1 MRLRWIV
8 GWLVAIF
15 LSPLHMASGQD
26 KPPIE
31 LPEVVIVGQDVR
43 TAQQE
48 KRPVGPRTIP
58 IGLQNEFRAGKVPN
72 IAPPDIGRSVA
83 GPTVENPGCLL
94 FSGVGGKKDE
104 SLYRRGVKHY
114 NNRDDSSARA
124 LFARLTQEYPNSV
137 YRGAA
142 AFWWGESHF
151 RQGEDADALAHYE
164 RVITSYP
171 REPLRD
177 YALYR
182 AAELR
187 LRRENYDRAARYVA
201 DLRAQYPASPTVQY
215 AHYLAG
221 EAAFRQS
228 RFADAVQEFGAFVSR
243 YPQSPLLERATL
255 IQGES
260 LYQMG
265 RYADAQEAYRQF
277 IDRYADSS
285 LVREAQYS
293 LAWAQ
298 LKQGQVE
305 QAQREFKRLQ
315 EQSAAPRYAEATQY
329 AAFVLAAQKGDE
341 RAAIRQL
348 QLLSRNF
355 PESPLVA
362 AAWGELAWLRFDGQ
376 AYDEA
381 LNLYRQLV
389 QSPRTPRVAR
399 DVAQFMMAE
408 SLYQL
413 SRYAQATAALRNVR
427 SDAEAAL
434 REKVAFRLGLSLYH
448 QRLYKQTSQVLQAF
462 IVSYASSPY
471 RDEALYWLAEAHF
484 HQGDYQAAL
493 QTSKRLPRDSR
504 LYPYA
509 LHSQGWSYL
518 RLQQWPAAIKTFQQ
532 IAQVD
537 PQSAVASDALYRI
550 AESYRQLGQTETAQ
564 QTYER
569 YLRLYPKGPQAAA
582 SELQLTLFTD
592 QRDNLQQKIA
602 ALERIQQL
610 YPGTEA
616 AIEAQFRLGTTW
628 FQQNRFAEARESFEA
643 FAAAH
648 PNHAK
653 AATVRL
659 RLADTFYNEKQF
671 RNSLIAYR
679 KVILLH
685 PSAGEVADARY
696 GVVLSHYR
704 LGEYAQFLRESQDFI
719 RDYPDHDLSE
729 SVLLQMAE
737 YFQVQKRP
745 QEAIDTYTY
754 MARAY
759 ADKPLAAK
767 ARLRLGELYLNSGK
781 PEQAIAVFEQMLQN
795 GPADDL
801 KPDAIYG
808 QAQAYE
814 ALGDPDAPQ
823 RYARVAEAY
832 PESPLAARSLFQAG
846 RLSQTNGAYEQ
857 ALGYFERIVL
867 SYPHDPLRYDSWLQW
882 GVTLLDLKQPK
893 RALEVLQEAQ
903 QTPDQ
908 RIAAQAQW
916 HIGRAH
922 TQAGALQ
929 QGTNAYLRVAY
940 LYPNEK
946 GLVSEALRQAA
957 RNYVSLGKCSEA
969 LTVYDKLLKQT
980 TSVHLE
986 QAIQQEIAG
995 SGCQS

>member
-1 MRLRWIV
+1 MRLCWLA
-8 GWLVAIF
+8 GWLVAIL
-15 LSPLHMASGQD
+15 LSPLHMAWGQD

-48 KRPVGPRTIP
+48 KRPIGPRTIP
-58 IGLQNEFRAGKVPN
+58 IGLQSELQAGKVPN

-83 GPTVENPGCLL
+83 GPTAENPGCLL
-94 FSGVGGKKDE
+94 FSGVGGNKDE
-104 SLYRRGVKHY
+104 SLYKRGVKHY
-114 NNRDDSSARA
+114 NNGDDASARA

-151 RQGEDADALAHYE
+151 RQGEVEDALAHYE
-164 RVITSYP
+164 RVITSYR

-182 AAELR
+182 AAELQ
-187 LRRENYDRAARYVA
+187 LRRENYDRTAQYVA
-201 DLRAQYPASPTVQY
+201 DLRAQYPASPTIQY

-221 EAAFRQS
+221 EATFRQS
-228 RFADAVQEFGAFVSR
+228 RFADAVQEFGTFISR
-243 YPQSPLLERATL
+243 YPQSPLLQRATL
-255 IQGES
+255 IHGES
-260 LYQMG
+260 LYQLG
-265 RYADAQEAYRQF
+265 RYADAQEAYRRF

-285 LVREAQYS
+285 MVREARYG
-293 LAWAQ
+293 LAWTQ

-315 EQSAAPRYAEATQY
+315 EQSAAPRYAEAMQY
-329 AAFVLAAQKGDE
+329 ADFVLAAQKSDD
-341 RAAIRQL
+341 RAARRQL
-348 QLLSRNF
+348 QLLSQSY

-389 QSPRTPRVAR
+389 QSPRTPQPAR
-399 DVAQFMMAE
+399 DVAQFMMGE

-413 SRYAQATAALRNVR
+413 SRYAEATAALRNVR

-448 QRLYKQTSQVLQAF
+448 QRLHQQASQVLQAF
-462 IVSYASSPY
+462 VVSYASSPY
-471 RDEALYWLAEAHF
+471 RDEALYWLAEAQF
-484 HQGDYQAAL
+484 HQADYQAAL

-509 LHSQGWSYL
+509 LHNQGWSYL
-518 RLQQWPAAIKTFQQ
+518 RLHQWSPAIQTFQQ
-532 IAQVD
+532 IIEVD
-537 PQSAVASDALYRI
+537 SQSAVASDALYRI
-550 AESYRQLGQTETAQ
+550 AESYRQLGQSETAQ
-564 QTYER
+564 QIYER
-569 YLRLYPKGPQAAA
+569 YLSLYPKGPQAAA
-582 SELQLTLFTD
+582 SELQLTLLTG
-592 QRDNLQQKIA
+592 QQDNVEQKIT
-602 ALERIQQL
+602 ALERIQRL

-616 AIEAQFRLGTTW
+616 AIEAQLRLGTTL

-653 AATVRL
+653 TATVRL

-671 RNSLIAYR
+671 RDSLIAYR
-679 KVILLH
+679 KVTLLH
-685 PSAGEVADARY
+685 PNSGEVVDARY

-704 LGEYAQFLRESQDFI
+704 LGEYPPFLNESQDFI
-719 RDYPDHDLSE
+719 RDFPDHALSE

-737 YFQVQKRP
+737 YFQVQNRP

-759 ADKPLAAK
+759 ADKALAAK
-767 ARLRLGELYLNSGK
+767 ARLRLGELYLSTGK
-781 PEQAIAVFEQMLQN
+781 PDQAIAVFEQILQN
-795 GPADDL
+795 GQADDL
-801 KPDAIYG
+801 KPDALYG

-814 ALGDPDAPQ
+814 ALGDPNAPQ

-832 PESPLAARSLFQAG
+832 PESPLAARSLHQAG
-846 RLSQTNGAYEQ
+846 RLSQTNGAYAQ

-882 GVTLLDLKQPK
+882 GVALLDLKQPE

-908 RIAAQAQW
+908 HIAAQAQW
-916 HIGRAH
+916 QIGRAH

-957 RNYVSLGKCSEA
+957 RNYVSLGKCQEA

-980 TSVHLE
+980 PSVHL
-986 QAIQQEIAG
+986 QQVIQQEMAG